1 MVNKQYNVHNPK
13 LHKSKLP
20 GGSGSGSSGHSSPS
34 PLRSSYPVI
43 STRPAGA
50 SDEDGFSVES
60 DSNNLSDHQSASSG
74 GGASGY
80 GVGHP
85 RQLPPPPPPP
95 THRHRGTQSTQPH
108 HHQQQQPQQPQNNL
122 NISRRSASAE
132 PVHGQEEVNGDD
144 GLYGRNIQFYSE
156 GRGIG
161 ETDVVGESGHTG
173 RFGHGHGGKELTISD
188 IGRFQYI
195 LQMDRE
201 VHRQDD
207 KPIIPISETEQEIS
221 FVTFT
226 SKNITLEALRTSL

>member
-13 LHKSKLP
+13 LHKSKP
-20 GGSGSGSSGHSSPS
+20 GPVGGSGSGSSGHSSPS

-50 SDEDGFSVES
+50 TDEDGFSVDS
-60 DSNNLSDHQSASSG
+60 DSNNLSDHQSSSSG
-74 GGASGY
+74 GRGTGY

-95 THRHRGTQSTQPH
+95 THRHRGTQSAQPP
-108 HHQQQQPQQPQNNL
+108 QQQQPQQPQNNL
-122 NISRRSASAE
+122 NVSRRSASAE
-132 PVHGQEEVNGDD
+132 QGRGQEEANDED

-201 VHRQDD
+201 VV
-207 KPIIPISETEQEIS
+207 S
-221 FVTFT
+221 
-226 SKNITLEALRTSL
+226 TLRCI

>member
-80 GVGHP
+80 G
-85 RQLPPPPPPP
+85 
-95 THRHRGTQSTQPH
+95 
-108 HHQQQQPQQPQNNL
+108 
-122 NISRRSASAE
+122 

-156 GRGIG
+156 GRGID

-201 VHRQDD
+201 VPVHGQEEVNGDD
-207 KPIIPISETEQEIS
+207 GLYGRNIQFYSEGRGIGETDAVGESGHTGRFGHGHGGKELTISDIGRFQYILQMDREVAYLYRLPDSTINEMRRS
-221 FVTFT
+221 
-226 SKNITLEALRTSL
+226 